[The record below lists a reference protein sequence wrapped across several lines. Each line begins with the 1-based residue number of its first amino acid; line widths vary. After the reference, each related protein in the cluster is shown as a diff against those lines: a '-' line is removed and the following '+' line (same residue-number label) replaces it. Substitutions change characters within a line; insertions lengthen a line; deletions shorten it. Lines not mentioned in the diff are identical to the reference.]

1 MAGVQLSSLGPWP
14 LKGLLIAHNFGLKAP
29 LCKSKEQFEIVR
41 LSAFI
46 CAQGKGHFIQK
57 WSRKSSLRCIN

>member
-14 LKGLLIAHNFGLKAP
+14 LKGLLIAYNFSLEAL
-29 LCKSKEQFEIVR
+29 LCKSKEIFEILR

-46 CAQGKGHFIQK
+46 SAQGKGHFIQK
-57 WSRKSSLRCIN
+57 